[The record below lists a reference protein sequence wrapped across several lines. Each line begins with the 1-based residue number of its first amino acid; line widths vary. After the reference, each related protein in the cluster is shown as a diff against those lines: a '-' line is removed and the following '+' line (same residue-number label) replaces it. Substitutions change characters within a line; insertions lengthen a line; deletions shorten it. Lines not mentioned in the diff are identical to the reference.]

1 MGFRDGLKDLL
12 SKTSRQSPPEQPPV
26 EHPGGVVA
34 PVDGEHSSADH
45 DLILALT
52 MSLQER
58 DIARKLANA
67 ESCNMASAKRK
78 SIIDSVMCDG
88 LQHAL
93 SYKLWQDNCLEYT
106 DIVPDGFY
114 DAWGDF
120 SDVVPSASDFPS
132 LHDLRSIPRV
142 AGDARE
148 VLLVDHSAD
157 PGLCTAVEHL
167 TELLNE
173 DSSVRDKIQVCRRG
187 TRNIIVVAHRFPRR
201 LQMWCAARLVA
212 VQAPRSCT
220 TGGSKPARPPK
231 SGTVASSS
239 PWASCLSACTA
250 TVHCSSRCWQTAS
263 SCHAAWC
270 ARGTT
275 RPRVLPSRLLRWCA
289 STAQRSSST
298 SCAALGAP
306 FPLHWVGT

>member
-12 SKTSRQSPPEQPPV
+12 SKTSRQLPPEQPPADL
-26 EHPGGVVA
+26 EHAGGVTPA
-34 PVDGEHSSADH
+34 DGEHSSADH

-58 DIARKLANA
+58 DIARKLADV
-67 ESCNMASAKRK
+67 ESCNLASAKRK

-106 DIVPDGFY
+106 DVVPDGFY

-120 SDVVPSASDFPS
+120 GDIVPSATDFPS
-132 LHDLRSIPRV
+132 LHDLRGIPRV
-142 AGDARE
+142 AGDTRE

-173 DSSVRDKIQVCRRG
+173 DSSVRDKIQV
-187 TRNIIVVAHRFPRR
+187 
-201 LQMWCAARLVA
+201 
-212 VQAPRSCT
+212 
-220 TGGSKPARPPK
+220 
-231 SGTVASSS
+231 
-239 PWASCLSACTA
+239 
-250 TVHCSSRCWQTAS
+250 
-263 SCHAAWC
+263 
-270 ARGTT
+270 
-275 RPRVLPSRLLRWCA
+275 
-289 STAQRSSST
+289 
-298 SCAALGAP
+298 
-306 FPLHWVGT
+306 